1 MQADKKVVTII
12 SIVTVILVVGI
23 FVWGN
28 QIEKR
33 DQQTIEQSKG
43 DASQTLAQ
51 YTATDVSTHNNTASC
66 WTIIDGFIYD
76 LTQFIGRHPGGEKA
90 ISNVCGVDGAA
101 VFQDAHHGSTRKMAE
116 LQKYLIGVLKQ

>member
-43 DASQTLAQ
+43 GASQTLAQ
-51 YTATDVSTHNNTASC
+51 YTATEVSTHNNTASC

-76 LTQFIGRHPGGEKA
+76 LTQFIGRHPGGAKA
-90 ISNVCGVDGAA
+90 ILSVCGVDGTAT
-101 VFQDAHHGSTRKMAE
+101 FKNTHHSSTRKMAE
-116 LQKYLIGVLKQ
+116 LQKYLVGVLKE